1 MFAWNFFKS
10 PFCSWRLKLQWVLWR
25 LPPPTP
31 STTTL
36 LIPTLA
42 QQQEE
47 GNAGVVAWP
56 PPSRGQATLG
66 CYCWLARPQSCMTKW
81 LANRE
86 AIHRW
91 RWRWERR
98 RRRRRRRWKW
108 RCNLVKR
115 VLNSKGTYKSRKW
128 IGLVHNLTNMLNSN
142 NNNINIKMPVSKELA
157 QWSCMFFM
165 Q

>member
-10 PFCSWRLKLQWVLWR
+10 PFCSWSCSGCCGNCPLLHLLQQPL
-25 LPPPTP
+25 LLPTP
-31 STTTL
+31 AHNRRKGMQVLLLGLRQERVKSTWATT
-36 LIPTLA
+36 A
-42 QQQEE
+42 D
-47 GNAGVVAWP
+47 
-56 PPSRGQATLG
+56 
-66 CYCWLARPQSCMTKW
+66 RPQSCMTKW

-91 RWRWERR
+91 RWRWWRR

-128 IGLVHNLTNMLNSN
+128 IGLVHNLTNILNSN